1 MSTNADDQRPDPVPA
16 APEEVAPAAPVG
28 EEPAV
33 AGEEPAPAP
42 PAAEEPGEEPAVR
55 TAVVDPA
62 TLRRAP
68 RYGRFAGVGVLLG
81 ALVAFGVAFLGD
93 SELGRG
99 TIFLLLLVGLGSL
112 GALVGALLAVRADR
126 RSVRDRGA
134 R

>member
-42 PAAEEPGEEPAVR
+42 PAVR